1 MAKKIYVGNLS
12 FRTEED
18 SLSDYFA
25 QYGEVL
31 STRIITD
38 RESGRSRGFGF
49 VEMADD
55 NQADEA
61 IKNLHNQEFD
71 GRNLN
76 ISEARPKREGERVRR
91 DYRY

>member
-18 SLSDYFA
+18 ALSAHFA

-31 STRIITD
+31 SARIITD
-38 RESGRSRGFGF
+38 RESGRSRGFAF

-55 NQADEA
+55 GQASEA
-61 IKNLHNQEFD
+61 IEALNNQEFE

-76 ISEARPKREGERVRR
+76 ISEARPRRDDHYRR
-91 DYRY
+91 DY